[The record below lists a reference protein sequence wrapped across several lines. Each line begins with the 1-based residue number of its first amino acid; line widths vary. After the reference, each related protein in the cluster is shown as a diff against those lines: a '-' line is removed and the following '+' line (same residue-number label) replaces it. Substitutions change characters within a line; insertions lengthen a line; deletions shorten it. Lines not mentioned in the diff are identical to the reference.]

1 MSYEQTGFLGL
12 CGDKVDAI
20 DFYASKIEKL
30 SEEVSHTLLSI
41 LSLLMIAYCDFLE
54 RVKVMVE

>member
-30 SEEVSHTLLSI
+30 SDEVSRT
-41 LSLLMIAYCDFLE
+41 FLAS
-54 RVKVMVE
+54 